1 MSEPQPHSPPT
12 DAPAD
17 AAATRRLPRPAL
29 IAGGLLLVAL
39 TWLGWAHWQ
48 ASRMEIWRG
57 APALQFDPERP
68 DALIETRSLA
78 GLPRDLLGLPGLDA
92 LLDEDFVAY
101 YQSHPDR
108 LGVVGALRKI
118 AFEQRLDLGER
129 IVAELLDQ
137 PAQVGLWRS
146 ADGRLG
152 HALLSVERGAL
163 AQLLG
168 LLAPAAGRDSQLQ
181 QLTNLEIDGATVP
194 VYLLRFGYQ
203 RSLLFAG
210 HGERL
215 RVLLSPRLLG
225 RGRHDEALALLRA
238 ALKQSPEALPARFA
252 LNPLS
257 ARHRLV
263 VSADYLAM
271 GYGRLLPQ
279 LSGLRLEFSREGW
292 RSLLAVNALDASAL
306 DLAPLWK
313 AAPMGAAAC
322 VAAPVSSE
330 ALAEALQ
337 GFAEEA
343 LPTALRQRLGG
354 PVALCWY
361 PESRLYTPL
370 ILSRLLPEAPDD
382 DSAAAPAV
390 DRLLAAA
397 FERHIGNPER
407 EAGGRRWPLRE
418 SMASGGDARWQRAV
432 ASRWGLHAAAEAG
445 EGEPRSARFFRV
457 ALARRGELLA
467 FSLDARLVDQALLSA
482 QQLYPPLFDQLPDGA
497 PVPLY
502 IAPERLALLIEQEAL
517 ASLPA
522 DYEPVFRNAA
532 EAQLLPRLRAA
543 ASQAPVAVR
552 LPAQFEA
559 SAAWTWLPL
568 DWRRLRGG
576 RGQASAGVALCE
588 GAEPAPNCWGA
599 P

>member
-1 MSEPQPHSPPT
+1 MSEPQPNSATAAPT
-12 DAPAD
+12 EASAG
-17 AAATRRLPRPAL
+17 RRLPRPAL

-39 TWLGWAHWQ
+39 AWLGWAHWQ
-48 ASRMEIWRG
+48 AGRMDIWRG
-57 APALQFDPERP
+57 AAALQFDPERP

-78 GLPRDLLGLPGLDA
+78 GLPRELLGLPGLDA

-137 PAQVGLWRS
+137 PAQVALWRS

-152 HALLSVERGAL
+152 HALLSIERGAL

-181 QLTNLEIDGATVP
+181 QLTNLDIDGATVP
-194 VYLLRFGYQ
+194 VYLLRFGYR
-203 RSLLFAG
+203 RSLLLAG
-210 HGERL
+210 HGDRL
-215 RVLLSPRLLG
+215 RVLLSPRLLE
-225 RGRHDEALALLRA
+225 RDRHGEALALLQA
-238 ALKQSPEALPARFA
+238 ALAQTPEALPARFA
-252 LNPLS
+252 LNPL
-257 ARHRLV
+257 AGRHRLV

-279 LSGLRLEFSREGW
+279 LSGLRLEFADGRW
-292 RSLLAVNALDASAL
+292 RSLLAVNALAAAEL

-322 VAAPVSSE
+322 VAAPVSGE

-337 GFAEEA
+337 GFAEDA
-343 LPTALRQRLGG
+343 LPSALRQRLGG

-370 ILSRLLPEAPDD
+370 ILSRLLPEPADGD
-382 DSAAAPAV
+382 TAAAPPI
-390 DRLLAAA
+390 DRLLGAA
-397 FERHIGNPER
+397 FDRHIGNPER

-418 SMASGGDARWQRAV
+418 SVASGGDARWQRAV

-445 EGEPRSARFFRV
+445 EGEPRSARFLRV

-482 QQLYPPLFDQLPDGA
+482 QQLYPPLFDELPEGGA
-497 PVPLY
+497 VPLY
-502 IAPERLALLIEQEAL
+502 FAPERLALLIEQEAL

-532 EAQLLPRLRAA
+532 EAHLLPRLRAA
-543 ASQAPVAVR
+543 AAQTPVAVR

-559 SAAWTWLPL
+559 GAAWTWLPL
-568 DWRRLRGG
+568 DWRRLRGS
-576 RGQASAGVALCE
+576 GQAAASVALCE
-588 GAEPAPNCWGA
+588 GAAPAPSCWGA